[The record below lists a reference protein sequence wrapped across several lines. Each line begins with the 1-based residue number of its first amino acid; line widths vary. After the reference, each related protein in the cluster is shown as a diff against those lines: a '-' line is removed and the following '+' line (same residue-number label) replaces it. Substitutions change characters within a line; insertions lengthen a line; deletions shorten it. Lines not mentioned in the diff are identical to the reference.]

1 MICAQIM
8 AIGTLMH
15 HPKEFAG
22 KCQQT
27 TAGNTFKDDLS
38 AKEIKN
44 YILNTV
50 VEKQCTVNK
59 GLSLWDEGSDED
71 KETAWTSRSCPRSRR
86 RFEVQD
92 NKENVPSMRSTPSS
106 SRRTSSPFDSAT
118 NTHPLSRCR
127 ETARQSPVKKKNHLL
142 QRSHLHPLEI
152 DRCGN
157 CYDML
162 VTRFPAFVSSSSC
175 WCNKLVVVQNSHL
188 GLHSQA
194 CEWVWEHNMV
204 SG

>member
-1 MICAQIM
+1 MQLLHDSQCPLDNKDKSTSEPTTKQDIVDALRTLHADPHLEQNIQDTFNTAGPMLMICAQIM

-38 AKEIKN
+38 AKKIKY

-50 VEKQCTVNK
+50 LEKQCTVNK

-127 ETARQSPVKKKNHLL
+127 ETARQSPVKKRPSASTRN
-142 QRSHLHPLEI
+142 RPL
-152 DRCGN
+152 
-157 CYDML
+157 
-162 VTRFPAFVSSSSC
+162 
-175 WCNKLVVVQNSHL
+175 W
-188 GLHSQA
+188 
-194 CEWVWEHNMV
+194 
-204 SG
+204 

>member
-1 MICAQIM
+1 MLMICAQIM

-50 VEKQCTVNK
+50 LEKQCTVNK

-71 KETAWTSRSCPRSRR
+71 KETA
-86 RFEVQD
+86 
-92 NKENVPSMRSTPSS
+92 
-106 SRRTSSPFDSAT
+106 
-118 NTHPLSRCR
+118 
-127 ETARQSPVKKKNHLL
+127 
-142 QRSHLHPLEI
+142 
-152 DRCGN
+152 
-157 CYDML
+157 
-162 VTRFPAFVSSSSC
+162 
-175 WCNKLVVVQNSHL
+175 
-188 GLHSQA
+188 
-194 CEWVWEHNMV
+194 
-204 SG
+204 